1 MLSENFAPGVNP
13 KLSRM
18 NILPREFVDE
28 SDARKQMTPLI
39 KGYLRLGATFG
50 RGVFIDKPFNSYDV
64 FVMMQT
70 KKIDATYQKH
80 FLGRANALEHLDVRD
95 NALKTVGK
103 IMLLPV
109 TGSFRVVRAFVEF
122 LLREDAADAEYIED
136 DNDSDGDEK

>member
-1 MLSENFAPGVNP
+1 M
-13 KLSRM
+13 
-18 NILPREFVDE
+18 
-28 SDARKQMTPLI
+28 
-39 KGYLRLGATFG
+39 
-50 RGVFIDKPFNSYDV
+50 
-64 FVMMQT
+64 
-70 KKIDATYQKH
+70 
-80 FLGRANALEHLDVRD
+80 GRANALEHLDVRD